1 MFSSFRL
8 ALPVKDSDIRW
19 HSRQSKQEETWTFAN
34 GIPYRI
40 KKADGFNAKNMATI
54 RTTIEKLK

>member
-34 GIPYRI
+34 GIPYRT
-40 KKADGFNAKNMATI
+40 G
-54 RTTIEKLK
+54 LSQ